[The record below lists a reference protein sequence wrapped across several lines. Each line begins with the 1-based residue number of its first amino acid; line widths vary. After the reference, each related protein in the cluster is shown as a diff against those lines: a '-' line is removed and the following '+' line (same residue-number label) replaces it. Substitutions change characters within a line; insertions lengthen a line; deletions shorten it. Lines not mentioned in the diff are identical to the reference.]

1 MKRINWNRK
10 LRAFVKVRADI
21 LDYYA
26 NSYENH
32 FRKAFRDGGFTD
44 KNLDVWAQ
52 RKAKEK
58 GGKRAIL
65 VKSGNL
71 RNSITTKR
79 YGGNKRGVGSYSVT
93 YATYH
98 NKGSKIHP
106 IRQFIGLSEV
116 VRRKCK
122 PETLRIFRHGLRS

>member
-1 MKRINWNRK
+1 MTRINW
-10 LRAFVKVRADI
+10 RAKFTALKKANSDA
-21 LDYYA
+21 LDLYA

-44 KNLDVWAQ
+44 KSLDPWQQ

-58 GGKRAIL
+58 GLVRAIL

-79 YGGNKRGVGSYSVT
+79 YNDKRGVGSYGIP
-93 YATYH
+93 YASRH
-98 NKGSKIHP
+98 NRGLSGMP
-106 IRQFIGLSEV
+106 QRQFVGKSEMVMMQVKPKIGRIIRNGLS
-116 VRRKCK
+116 
-122 PETLRIFRHGLRS
+122 S